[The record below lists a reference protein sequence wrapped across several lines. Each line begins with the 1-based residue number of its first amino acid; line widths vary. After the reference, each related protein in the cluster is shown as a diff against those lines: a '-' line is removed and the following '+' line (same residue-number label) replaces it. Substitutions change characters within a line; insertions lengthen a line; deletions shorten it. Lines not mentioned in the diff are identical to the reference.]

1 MNAIR
6 RAYRGENDFDF
17 PKWSTRALVVSLL
30 LVVVSVVS
38 LATQQLELSLDF
50 EGGSSWAVPSE
61 DFDADDAGEVL
72 AEFEN
77 TADARFQEAT
87 TAEGER
93 VLRIT
98 SGVEDIDDATR
109 VSTALAEAAGV
120 DDGEVTATTIG
131 PSWGADIT
139 RQAARSLILFT
150 ILVTAYLAWRLE
162 PKMAL
167 GAMAAVVHDLVLT
180 VGFYS
185 VFQIEVTPATVIA
198 FLTILGYS
206 LYDTV
211 IVFDRVKESV
221 GRNART
227 GQNTYSA
234 IMRRSLNEVLMRSI
248 NTSVTTVLP
257 VVSMLVVGGF
267 VFDEPLLSDFSVAL
281 GIGLVLGVYS
291 SMFVAAP
298 VTTLLKERE
307 PRFKEIRAR
316 MQSRGMD
323 PDDTRWR
330 AAPGAPANA
339 GAGAAAASASTG
351 APSKASPAAG
361 GGRPGSAPPLGVNIG
376 GHPPRPRKSRPKR

>member
-17 PKWSTRALVVSLL
+17 PKWSKRMLVLSVVLVIVSIVSL
-30 LVVVSVVS
+30 V
-38 LATQQLELSLDF
+38 TQGLNLSLDF
-50 EGGSSWAVPSE
+50 EGGSAWAVP
-61 DFDADDAGEVL
+61 ADEFTSDEARDVL
-72 AEFEN
+72 AEFEG
-77 TADARFQEAT
+77 TDDARFQEAT
-87 TAEGER
+87 TAEGEQ

-98 SGVEDIDDATR
+98 SGVEDIDAATE
-109 VSTALAEAAGV
+109 VADALAEAAGV
-120 DDGEVTATTIG
+120 EPGEVTTTTIG

-139 RQAARSLILFT
+139 RQATRSLILFT
-150 ILVTAYLAWRLE
+150 IIVTAYLAWRLE
-162 PKMAL
+162 FKMAL
-167 GAMAAVVHDLVLT
+167 GALAAVVHDLVLT

-185 VFQIEVTPATVIA
+185 VTRIEVTPATVIA

-248 NTSVTTVLP
+248 NTSLTTVLP
-257 VVSMLVVGGF
+257 VFSMLLVGGF
-267 VFDEPLLSDFSVAL
+267 IFDEPLLSDFSVAL
-281 GIGLVLGVYS
+281 GIGLILGVYS

-298 VTTLLKERE
+298 VTTLLKEPE

-316 MQSRGMD
+316 MEQRGLD

-330 AAPGAPANA
+330 AAPGAAAAAGVRPSPAA
-339 GAGAAAASASTG
+339 AGAAPASGTRSTG
-351 APSKASPAAG
+351 N
-361 GGRPGSAPPLGVNIG
+361 APPLSVNVG
-376 GHPPRPRKSRPKR
+376 GHPPRPRKSCPKR

>member
-17 PKWSTRALVVSLL
+17 PKWSKRALLVSLL

-38 LATQQLELSLDF
+38 LVTQGLNLSLDF
-50 EGGSSWAVPSE
+50 EGGSAWAVPSE
-61 DFDADDAGEVL
+61 DFTSEQAREVL
-72 AEFEN
+72 AGFEN
-77 TADARFQEAT
+77 TDDARFQEAT

-98 SGVEDIDDATR
+98 SGVEDIGDATE
-109 VSTALAEAAGV
+109 VAGALAEAAGV
-120 DDGEVTATTIG
+120 EPGDVTTTTIG

-139 RQAARSLILFT
+139 RQATRSLILFT
-150 ILVTAYLAWRLE
+150 IIVTAYLAWRLE

-167 GAMAAVVHDLVLT
+167 GAMAAVGHDLVLT

-185 VFQIEVTPATVIA
+185 VTQIEVTPATVIA

-248 NTSVTTVLP
+248 NTSLTTVLP
-257 VVSMLVVGGF
+257 VFSMLVVGGF
-267 VFDEPLLSDFSVAL
+267 IFDEPLLSDFSVAL
-281 GIGLVLGVYS
+281 GIGLILGVYS

-316 MQSRGMD
+316 MQQRGLD

-330 AAPGAPANA
+330 AAPGAAAPAGA
-339 GAGAAAASASTG
+339 RPSAAASDAGAAT
-351 APSKASPAAG
+351 PA
-361 GGRPGSAPPLGVNIG
+361 RTTGSAPPLSVNVG

>member
-17 PKWSTRALVVSLL
+17 PKWSKRALVVSLV
-30 LVVVSVVS
+30 LVIISVVS
-38 LATQQLELSLDF
+38 LVSQGLNLSLDF
-50 EGGSSWAVPSE
+50 EGGSAWAVPSADFTTE
-61 DFDADDAGEVL
+61 QAREVLSDFD
-72 AEFEN
+72 N
-77 TADARFQEAT
+77 TDDARFQEAT
-87 TAEGER
+87 TAEGDR

-98 SGVEDIDDATR
+98 SGVENIDDATQ
-109 VSTALAEAAGV
+109 VAGALAQAAGV
-120 DDGEVTATTIG
+120 EPGDVTTTTIG

-139 RQAARSLILFT
+139 RQATRSLILFT
-150 ILVTAYLAWRLE
+150 IIVTAYLAWRLE

-185 VFQIEVTPATVIA
+185 VTQIEVTPATVIA

-248 NTSVTTVLP
+248 NTSLTTVLP
-257 VVSMLVVGGF
+257 VFSMLVVGGF
-267 VFDEPLLSDFSVAL
+267 IFDEPLLSDFSVAL
-281 GIGLVLGVYS
+281 GIGLILGVYS

-307 PRFKEIRAR
+307 PRFKDIRAR
-316 MQSRGMD
+316 MEQRGLD

-330 AAPGAPANA
+330 AAPGA
-339 GAGAAAASASTG
+339 AAASGGRPAATATG
-351 APSKASPAAG
+351 APASGARSTAT
-361 GGRPGSAPPLGVNIG
+361 APPLSVNVG

>member
-17 PKWSTRALVVSLL
+17 PKWSMRALLVSLV
-30 LVVVSVVS
+30 LVVVSAIS
-38 LATQQLELSLDF
+38 IFTQGLNLSLDF
-50 EGGSSWAVPSE
+50 EGGSAWAVPAESFTTAE
-61 DFDADDAGEVL
+61 AREVL
-72 AEFEN
+72 AGFEG
-77 TADARFQEAT
+77 TEGARFQEAT
-87 TAEGER
+87 TAEGEQ

-98 SGVEDIDDATR
+98 SGVEDIDQATE
-109 VSTALAEAAGV
+109 VADALAEAAGV
-120 DDGEVTATTIG
+120 EPGDVTTTTIG
-131 PSWGADIT
+131 PSWGDDIT
-139 RQAARSLILFT
+139 RQATRSLILFT
-150 ILVTAYLAWRLE
+150 IIVTAYLAWRLE

-185 VFQIEVTPATVIA
+185 LTRIEVTPATVIA

-211 IVFDRVKESV
+211 IVFDRAKESV
-221 GRNART
+221 ARNART

-234 IMRRSLNEVLMRSI
+234 IMRRSLNEVLMRSF
-248 NTSVTTVLP
+248 NSSLTTVLP
-257 VVSMLVVGGF
+257 VLSMLVVGGF
-267 VFDEPLLSDFSVAL
+267 LFDEPLLSDFSVAL

-307 PRFKEIRAR
+307 PRFKEIRTR
-316 MQSRGMD
+316 MQQRGLD

-330 AAPGAPANA
+330 AAPGSAAARSGPAPAAAPAA
-339 GAGAAAASASTG
+339 GAGPATSG
-351 APSKASPAAG
+351 ARK
-361 GGRPGSAPPLGVNIG
+361 PGSAPPLGVNVG